1 MADRVKRLENVIWE
15 TKEKQREQKL
25 QIYIPRGRKEWQ
37 LRTPN
42 IPRPTKN
49 KIRRKK
55 TKYIG
60 LWLEVKKK
68 KKNLK
73 DKTRGWLFFNL
84 ENWRQWEGHFTYQS
98 SAPHFCFLSSAYYFP
113 DSSFSLILPPEKLF
127 SCLLLPLKSVDHPP
141 SLLWR
146 DSQPADSEGWPCRG
160 TQWQAQACHQPCSW
174 PLKERTKA

>member
-1 MADRVKRLENVIWE
+1 MADRVKRLENVTQE

-25 QIYIPRGRKEWQ
+25 QIYRPRGRKGWQ

-42 IPRPTKN
+42 IPRPIKN

-68 KKNLK
+68 NLK
-73 DKTRGWLFFNL
+73 DKTRGWLFFHL

-127 SCLLLPLKSVDHPP
+127 SCLLLPLKSLDHPP